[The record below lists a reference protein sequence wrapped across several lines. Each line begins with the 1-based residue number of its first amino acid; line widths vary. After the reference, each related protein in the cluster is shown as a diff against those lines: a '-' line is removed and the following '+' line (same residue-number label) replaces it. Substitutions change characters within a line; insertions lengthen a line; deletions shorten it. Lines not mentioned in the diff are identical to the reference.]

1 VGARV
6 NRAAAQSGR
15 ITHEKPQ
22 YWTSYSDMMAGLLMV
37 FMLFLTLILLDY
49 RTMLEEKQSEINRL
63 LGVRAQIVQALDR
76 EFSDSELD
84 IEIDPQTGAIRFKG
98 GVFFDL
104 DSTEISD
111 TGRRY
116 LEEFIPKYMAIILSP
131 SFRPYVAQIIVEGHT
146 DQSGTY
152 LYNLDLS
159 QRRAFAVVREI
170 LGPDFPEFPE
180 KQLLQN
186 AITANGRS
194 YSQPLRENGRID
206 WDRSRRVEFQFRLK
220 DDELIQQVKDLLG
233 KEQH

>member
-1 VGARV
+1 MGARTDRSTLQPGMV
-6 NRAAAQSGR
+6 L
-15 ITHEKPQ
+15 HEKPQ

-49 RTMLEEKQSEINRL
+49 RTMLEAKQSEIDRL
-63 LGVRAQIVQALDR
+63 LGVKAQIIQALDR
-76 EFSDSELD
+76 EFGDSKLD

-98 GVFFDL
+98 GVFFEL

-111 TGRRY
+111 TGRSY

-131 SFRPYVAQIIVEGHT
+131 RFRPYVAQIIVEGHT

-152 LYNLDLS
+152 LYNLELS

-170 LGPDFPEFPE
+170 LDPDFPEFPE
-180 KQLLQN
+180 KQLLQT

-194 YSQPLRENGRID
+194 YSQPLQEDGRID

-233 KEQH
+233 QEQ

>member
-1 VGARV
+1 
-6 NRAAAQSGR
+6 
-15 ITHEKPQ
+15 
-22 YWTSYSDMMAGLLMV
+22 MMAGLLMV

>member
-1 VGARV
+1 
-6 NRAAAQSGR
+6 
-15 ITHEKPQ
+15 
-22 YWTSYSDMMAGLLMV
+22 MMAGLLMV

-49 RTMLEEKQSEINRL
+49 RTMLEEKQSEIERL
-63 LGVRAQIVQALDR
+63 LGVKAQIIQALDR
-76 EFSDSELD
+76 EFSDSKLD

-98 GVFFDL
+98 GVFFEL
-104 DSTEISD
+104 DSTEISN
-111 TGRRY
+111 TGRLY

-146 DQSGTY
+146 DQSGSY

-170 LGPDFPEFPE
+170 LDPDFPEFPE
-180 KQLLQN
+180 KQLLQTE
-186 AITANGRS
+186 ITANGRS
-194 YSQPLRENGRID
+194 YSQPLQENGRID

-233 KEQH
+233 KEQQ

>member
-1 VGARV
+1 
-6 NRAAAQSGR
+6 
-15 ITHEKPQ
+15 
-22 YWTSYSDMMAGLLMV
+22 
-37 FMLFLTLILLDY
+37 LTLILLDY